1 VVKTGDVIEFYN
13 AVFIPA
19 VKAFVL
25 RLGSGKAALVRPP
38 ALSVPGTPARPVAGP
53 GGGGGGTHHL
63 FGTPPP
69 AEAAA
74 GASGH
79 GAKFVSPGRAC
90 QVFISP
96 LRESP
101 QQVRRA
107 GCLLCGEDM
116 QEGRT
121 KKRKSKTQKSREKRR
136 KLHSSRRRRRV
147 ALACCVPHHHR
158 RARLRCVDAALGRPR
173 SLLCRCPHAMAAAPG
188 RRFQGRLGRR

>member
-38 ALSVPGTPARPVAGP
+38 ALSVPGTQARPAAGL
-53 GGGGGGTHHL
+53 GGGGGGGAHHL

-74 GASGH
+74 GAAGH

-107 GCLLCGEDM
+107 GRLPCGKERGK
-116 QEGRT
+116 ESNRY
-121 KKRKSKTQKSREKRR
+121 K
-136 KLHSSRRRRRV
+136 
-147 ALACCVPHHHR
+147 
-158 RARLRCVDAALGRPR
+158 
-173 SLLCRCPHAMAAAPG
+173 
-188 RRFQGRLGRR
+188 